1 MMCFR
6 NLNSEIL
13 LVFYNDML
21 LVFYDDILLVF
32 YDDLGD
38 LASTKVL

>member
-6 NLNSEIL
+6 NLNSDIL
-13 LVFYNDML
+13 LVFYNDIL

>member
-6 NLNSEIL
+6 NLNSDIL

-21 LVFYDDILLVF
+21 LVFYDEFLLVF
-32 YDDLGD
+32 YNDIGD
-38 LASTKVL
+38 LAGTEGL

>member
-6 NLNSEIL
+6 NLNSDIL

-21 LVFYDDILLVF
+21 LVFYDEILLVF
-32 YDDLGD
+32 YDDIGD
-38 LASTKVL
+38 LAGTEVL

>member
-6 NLNSEIL
+6 NLNSDFL
-13 LVFYNDML
+13 LVFYNDIL